1 VELRQLRAF
10 VAVAEARHFG
20 QAAQRLPMAQSALS
34 QVIRKLE
41 AELGVSLFTRTTRS
55 VELTSAGRFLH
66 TEAVRIL
73 TDVADATRG
82 VRRLAAGRH
91 GLLRLGLTGT
101 VALSHL
107 PEIVRT
113 LRRELPDVAL
123 QIQTDLLTPDQ
134 CDQLRAGS
142 LDLGVLRPPAA
153 GGEIDVLALAD
164 EPLVLAVPLDH
175 PLASQPAIAMDDLE
189 DTSFIMY
196 GNHASAVNA
205 AVTRS
210 CREAGFLPRS
220 EHVAPGT
227 AALLALVSA
236 GLGVSLVPAGA
247 RRLSLEN
254 VTFREVPGSGTVRT
268 ALAWRSGND
277 DPVLSAVLDILRAC
291 PPMGSP
297 DRSQTPTAER
307 IR

>member
-10 VAVAEARHFG
+10 VAVAETRHFG
-20 QAAQRLPMAQSALS
+20 QAAQRMPMAQSALS

-41 AELGVSLFTRTTRS
+41 AELGVVLFTRTTRS

-66 TEAVRIL
+66 AEAVRIL

-82 VRRLAAGRH
+82 VQRLAAGRH

-107 PEIVRT
+107 PEIART
-113 LRRELPDVAL
+113 LRRELPGIAL
-123 QIQTDLLTPDQ
+123 QIQADLLTPDQ
-134 CDQLRAGS
+134 CDHLRAGS

-153 GGEIDVLALAD
+153 GGEIELLALAD
-164 EPLVLAVPLDH
+164 EPLVLAVPQDH
-175 PLASQPAIAMDDLE
+175 PLASHPDIAMDDLQ
-189 DTSFIMY
+189 DKSFIMY

-254 VTFREVPGSGTVRT
+254 VAFREVPGAGSVRT
-268 ALAWRSGND
+268 ALGWHTGND
-277 DPVLSAVLDILRAC
+277 DPVLAAVLDVLRAC

-297 DRSQTPTAER
+297 ERPLTSTAER
-307 IR
+307 TR